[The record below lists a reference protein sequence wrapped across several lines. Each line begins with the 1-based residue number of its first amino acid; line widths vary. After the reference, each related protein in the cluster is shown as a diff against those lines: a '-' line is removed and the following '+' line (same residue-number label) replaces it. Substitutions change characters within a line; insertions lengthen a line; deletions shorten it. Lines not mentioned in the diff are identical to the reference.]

1 MVKNILIRKGER
13 RLEATLR
20 DGETVTFPVAV
31 GSDAKGPK
39 MREGDRRTPE
49 GDYFVFARN
58 PKSRFHLSLA
68 LSYPNAEDA
77 RRGAREGIISQADA
91 EAIARLAAAGERPPQ
106 KTPLG
111 GEIYI
116 HGGGSGRDEGTQGC
130 IGLEDGD
137 IEWLF
142 ERVEVGTPVRI
153 LP

>member
-1 MVKNILIRKGER
+1 MVKEILIRKAER
-13 RLEATLR
+13 RLEASLKG
-20 DGETVTFPVAV
+20 GEVVTFPIAV
-31 GSDAKGPK
+31 GSDNEGPK

-58 PKSRFHLSLA
+58 PRSKFHLSLA

-77 RRGAREGIISQADA
+77 RRGARAGIISRA
-91 EAIARLAAAGERPPQ
+91 EAEDIARLAIAGERPPQ
-106 KTPLG
+106 KTALG

-142 ERVEVGTPVRI
+142 
-153 LP
+153 